1 MLPLLTVF
9 LGGHGAPDL
18 PSLLVWPLLILS
30 FKSPGLSATTQRTH
44 SFLCPAPSVHL
55 SLTQRYSRQPVLLV
69 WFSLLQ
75 KFLWSQ
81 FPQASYSHGFADV
94 APSGFLQPWP
104 QSSDIPI
111 YLFCQNFLIFNRLL
125 AFFTLA
131 HQGTWTYCVQSQTHF
146 FPLIPACP
154 SVITSVRTP
163 NCDPR
168 HRTEHPSQ
176 TYRRHPWR
184 SFAWSLAFI
193 ITKWCYFHIQNMFFS
208 PHLSFQFPQIP
219 TVSTLAKVMFTKT

>member
-9 LGGHGAPDL
+9 LGGHGALDL

-69 WFSLLQ
+69 WFCLLQ

-81 FPQASYSHGFADV
+81 FPKASYSHGFADA

-111 YLFCQNFLIFNRLL
+111 YLFRQNFLIFNRLL
-125 AFFTLA
+125 AFFNPSTSRYLNLLCPKPNSFLPSDTCLSLCDYLSEG
-131 HQGTWTYCVQSQTHF
+131 HLTVTQGTGPSTQARPTDV
-146 FPLIPACP
+146 IPDA
-154 SVITSVRTP
+154 
-163 NCDPR
+163 
-168 HRTEHPSQ
+168 
-176 TYRRHPWR
+176 
-184 SFAWSLAFI
+184 
-193 ITKWCYFHIQNMFFS
+193 
-208 PHLSFQFPQIP
+208 HLLEASC
-219 TVSTLAKVMFTKT
+219 L